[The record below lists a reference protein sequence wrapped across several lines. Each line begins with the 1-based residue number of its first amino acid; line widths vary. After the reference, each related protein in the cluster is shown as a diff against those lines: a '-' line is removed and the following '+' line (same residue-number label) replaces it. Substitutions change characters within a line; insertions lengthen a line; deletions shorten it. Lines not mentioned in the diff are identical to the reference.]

1 MTSQSGYFGVGVR
14 TTLSQRTS
22 LYARL
27 GINHTDGKT
36 ESRGYE
42 VTTNE
47 TDLVTNFGLRTNI
60 TRQIELFT
68 GLSFVESETTGHLG
82 FEFQIRE
89 GWGIQL
95 ATTIGEDWNGAALCV
110 VKRF

>member
-1 MTSQSGYFGVGVR
+1 MSQAGYVGVGVR
-14 TTLSQRTS
+14 RTLSQRTS

-27 GINHTDGKT
+27 GINHVDCKI

-42 VTTNE
+42 VSTDE
-47 TDLVTNFGLRTNI
+47 TDLATNFGLRTNL
-60 TRQIELFT
+60 TRHIELFT
-68 GLSFVESETTGHLG
+68 GLAFVESETSGHLG